1 MKEKTTITLEDT
13 DAALV
18 LKEKGVGFY
27 LPDVED
33 EDSEVPQNALV
44 ITILAILLKN
54 QDEEFE
60 DLLYRKIDE
69 FLGKEKKNE
78 KD

>member
-1 MKEKTTITLEDT
+1 MKEKTIIELEDT

-18 LKEKGVGFY
+18 LKEEGVGFY
-27 LPDVED
+27 LPDYSD
-33 EDSEVPQNALV
+33 ENSEVPQNAMIV
-44 ITILAILLKN
+44 KILAILLKK

-69 FLGKEKKNE
+69 LLGKEKKNE
-78 KD
+78 KG